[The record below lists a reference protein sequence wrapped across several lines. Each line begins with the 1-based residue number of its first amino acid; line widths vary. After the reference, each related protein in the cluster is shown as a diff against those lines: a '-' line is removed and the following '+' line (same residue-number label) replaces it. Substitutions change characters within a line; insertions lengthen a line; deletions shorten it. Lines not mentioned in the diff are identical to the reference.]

1 MLPDERKVIVYDFP
15 ASLAIVNDPGFNDR
29 PRLLYVVCILLVSCT
44 PRIVDRSSRR
54 SCVLSGS
61 WTIQTSAVQLKLI
74 LELRLMASIRAVCPM
89 LTTVRTALFKLA
101 SGSHLKRAIPDNPVI
116 MPRTAT
122 MTRTSTKLNPRG
134 SRRSPMSR
142 LLFFICFILMAG
154 IWLSIYL
161 IHTSIHMWSTRP
173 FLTQKRF
180 RLCACAVSLSTIAGI
195 TFIYPW
201 RPCHQP

>member
-15 ASLAIVNDPGFNDR
+15 ASLAIVNDPGFSDR
-29 PRLLYVVCILLVSCT
+29 PRLLYVVCILFVSCT

-61 WTIQTSAVQLKLI
+61 WTIQMSAVQLRLI

-116 MPRTAT
+116 IPRMAT

-134 SRRSPMSR
+134 SRRSRMSR
-142 LLFFICFILMAG
+142 LLFLLCFILMMG
-154 IWLSIYL
+154 IWLSVYSFC
-161 IHTSIHMWSTRP
+161 TSIHMWSTRP
-173 FLTQKRF
+173 FLTQKR
-180 RLCACAVSLSTIAGI
+180 LPPCACAFSLPAIAGI
-195 TFIYPW
+195 TFIDP
-201 RPCHQP
+201 